1 MVLPKKETLVFFFLY
16 TFIFLLNG
24 YQLLPRAV
32 WGPFQLATY
41 VLLALL
47 VLQRVGRQAR
57 MDCSAQV
64 EVLSYSAFW
73 LCLGNML

>member
-32 WGPFQLATY
+32 WDPFQLATY

-47 VLQRVGRQAR
+47 GCMHGGESWQT
-57 MDCSAQV
+57 S
-64 EVLSYSAFW
+64 
-73 LCLGNML
+73 